1 MRLFLAVRPP
11 QHVLDHLS
19 LALEGVA
26 ASLPTAGGPRPV
38 RWSAPENRHVTV
50 AFYGEL
56 SDGAADELTVALEG
70 AVDEVVPVELDLR
83 GAGVF
88 SHRTLWVGVGGDL
101 DGMQALVAAARR
113 SGEAAGAAPEVRVR
127 SRPHLTVGR
136 VSRSAGD
143 RARSGRRG
151 HPSRGVPDH
160 GPGAVESLVAA
171 MSLYRGPS
179 WTVEQVELMSSQPGA
194 GRHGGPLYT
203 SLRTLTCGGGTVP

>member
-11 QHVLDHLS
+11 RHVLDHLS
-19 LALEGVA
+19 LALDGVA
-26 ASLPTAGGPRPV
+26 ASLPTAGGPGPI

-56 SDGAADELTVALEG
+56 SDGASDDLAVALEEEM
-70 AVDEVVPVELDLR
+70 DEVAPVALDLR

-101 DGMQALVAAARR
+101 EGMHGLIAAARR
-113 SGEAAGAAPEVRVR
+113 SGESAGAAPEVRVR

-136 VSRSAGD
+136 VSRGAGD
-143 RARSGRRG
+143 RGRSGRRG
-151 HPSRGVPDH
+151 HLSRGAPEP
-160 GPGAVESLVAA
+160 GPGAAESLVAA

-179 WTVEQVELMSSQPGA
+179 WTVDQVELMSSQPGA

-203 SLRTLTCGGGTVP
+203 PLRAVVCGRGAVP